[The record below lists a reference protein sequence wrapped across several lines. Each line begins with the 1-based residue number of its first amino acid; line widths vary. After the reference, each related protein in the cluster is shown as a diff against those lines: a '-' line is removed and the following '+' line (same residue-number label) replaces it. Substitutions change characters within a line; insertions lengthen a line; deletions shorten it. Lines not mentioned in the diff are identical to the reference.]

1 MIQMLDLKRMVPGK
15 YGGGKTSVDSTDHN
29 INAESNNLGST
40 NFRVKP
46 NIGNKTGG
54 NFYLS

>member
-1 MIQMLDLKRMVPGK
+1 MLDLKRMVPGK
-15 YGGGKTSVDSTDHN
+15 YGGGKTGVDSTEHN

-46 NIGNKTGG
+46 NISNKTGG